1 MTSEPVNLRKQEA
14 EKLLINAT
22 KTVLLGGNLHPTTK
36 MISEVAGVNPS
47 SITRHF
53 GGIQGLLIETTNA
66 LLEEFASTLGSNPSF
81 ARVEDPLFITRTRIV
96 ALLLQ
101 QGVDPSSF
109 LPRRKEITEEFIAN
123 QINFS
128 SVKEKTAIA
137 FWQLAALS
145 TEGFTI
151 FGETHPFNAQQK
163 QDTFALVLKIREMLP
178 QIEKSL
184 GW

>member
-1 MTSEPVNLRKQEA
+1 
-14 EKLLINAT
+14 
-22 KTVLLGGNLHPTTK
+22 
-36 MISEVAGVNPS
+36 
-47 SITRHF
+47 
-53 GGIQGLLIETTNA
+53 
-66 LLEEFASTLGSNPSF
+66 
-81 ARVEDPLFITRTRIV
+81 
-96 ALLLQ
+96 
-101 QGVDPSSF
+101 VDPSSF